1 MGVHCYA
8 GDGELKGKRERGSV
22 SEDWKLTIRRD
33 GTDPEI
39 GSLACSRSRSKD
51 VSKPAGL

>member
-1 MGVHCYA
+1 LGVHCYA
-8 GDGELKGKRERGSV
+8 GDGELKGKRERGPV

-39 GSLACSRSRSKD
+39 CSLACSRSRSKD
-51 VSKPAGL
+51 VSKPAGR